1 MSTETMDGRDPSD
14 QVSCSADFEPLSMIC
29 VGSADCNGASLE
41 AAKDCRGLPR
51 AAKLLLS
58 SCLEAA
64 DGCHEDFVMASV
76 VFVKASVCVCEDL
89 QASLM

>member
-1 MSTETMDGRDPSD
+1 MSTETMDGIDPSD

-51 AAKLLLS
+51 AA
-58 SCLEAA
+58 E
-64 DGCHEDFVMASV
+64 GCRASV
-76 VFVKASVCVCEDL
+76 VFVSGGCQWL
-89 QASLM
+89 P

>member
-41 AAKDCRGLPR
+41 AAKDCRGLPSFCCLR
-51 AAKLLLS
+51 VWRLLMAAMRT
-58 SCLEAA
+58 A
-64 DGCHEDFVMASV
+64 
-76 VFVKASVCVCEDL
+76 
-89 QASLM
+89 